1 VTPATSSSAR
11 PAKPRLTT
19 EAQLREVIPAPK
31 SDGFV
36 RRKSLDRLEVHSR
49 RFIALS
55 PMLVI
60 ATASAEG
67 RCDSSP
73 RGDQPGFVKVL
84 DERTLLLPDRKGNRR
99 IDTMLNIVSNPHV
112 GLLFVV
118 PGTAETLR
126 VNGRATI
133 TSDEEL
139 LALCEVDGKRPSLGI
154 LVEVE
159 ELFMHCAR
167 AFNRSRLWQTET
179 WPDRSELA
187 TLGTIFRDQLPD
199 LNIDAAQA
207 DAALEQ
213 ANRDLY

>member
-1 VTPATSSSAR
+1 VTPPKSTLAR
-11 PAKPRLTT
+11 PARQRLTT
-19 EAQLREVIPAPK
+19 EAELRDVIPAPK
-31 SDGFV
+31 PDGFV
-36 RRKSLDRLEVHSR
+36 MRKSLDHLEQHSS
-49 RFIALS
+49 RFVELS
-55 PMLVI
+55 PMLFI
-60 ATASAEG
+60 ATAGADG

-73 RGDQPGFVKVL
+73 RGDQPGFVKIL
-84 DERTLLLPDRKGNRR
+84 DDRTLLLPDRKGNRR

-112 GLLFVV
+112 GLLFIV

-139 LALCEVDGKRPSLGI
+139 LALCEVEGKRPNLGI

-159 ELFMHCAR
+159 EVFMHCAR

-179 WPDRSELA
+179 WPERSELA

-199 LNIDAAQA
+199 LNIDAAEA